1 MLFNKTFRFA
11 FILCLVASFLLTF
24 AATSLRPLQ
33 DENKRIDRQKNVLKA
48 LGLLDTTK
56 KYTMS
61 EIDQLFSASVQNR
74 YVSQD
79 GRLIDS
85 QKEGSHPVYVY
96 VQDARIQAYV
106 MPISGYGLWS
116 TLYGYLALEGDG
128 DTVRG
133 ITFYEHG
140 ETPGLGGECE
150 AEWFQ
155 KNYVG
160 KKITDANGQFVSVDI
175 VKGKVKDVIRPEK
188 RSNYVDGISGA
199 TITSRGINVFLRA
212 DLAKYEALSK
222 RLRDGEQ
229 VL

>member
-11 FILCLVASFLLTF
+11 LILCLGVSFLLTF
-24 AATSLRPLQ
+24 SATSLRPLQ

-48 LGLLDTTK
+48 LGLLDASK
-56 KYTMS
+56 KYGMS
-61 EIDQLFSASVQNR
+61 DIDRLFTASVQNR
-74 YVSQD
+74 YVTAD
-79 GRLIDS
+79 GRLLSS
-85 QKEGSHPVYVY
+85 QEEGSNPVFIYIEEGRVK
-96 VQDARIQAYV
+96 AYV
-106 MPISGYGLWS
+106 LPISGYGLWS

-155 KNYVG
+155 KNFVG
-160 KKITDANGQFVSVDI
+160 KKITNAMGAFVSVEI
-175 VKGKVKDVIRPEK
+175 VKGKVKDLIPSEK
-188 RSNYVDGISGA
+188 QANYVDGISGA
-199 TITSRGINVFLRA
+199 TITCRGMNTFLRS

-222 RLRDGEQ
+222 RLRNGES